1 MKSRLFLTI
10 AAAGLFLSA
19 LSYSALSLSVEAESP
34 EVGDVAPNWTLE
46 SADGTTVRLSR
57 EVREQPVI
65 ILFWATWCPYCKALM
80 PHLQSIEL
88 EYGDEI
94 QVLAVNFRDKGD
106 PVGFIKNAGYDFTV
120 LPDGGDVAALYDV
133 WGTPG
138 VIIVD
143 QDQRIR
149 FDLRD
154 LPPYQADRVDG
165 MEGHSQKAAFR
176 APYWAAEIRKAISQL
191 DLISADCLCCRDD
204 CRR

>member
-1 MKSRLFLTI
+1 MKVTLLTAI
-10 AAAGLFLSA
+10 AVASISFTATA
-19 LSYSALSLSVEAESP
+19 TAQSP
-34 EVGDVAPNWTLE
+34 AVGDLAPNWSLE
-46 SADGTTVRLSR
+46 SAQGDTVRLSR
-57 EVREQPVI
+57 EVRKQPVV

-88 EYGDEI
+88 EYGDNV

-120 LPDGGDVAALYDV
+120 LPDGGAVAELYGV

-138 VIIVD
+138 VVVVD
-143 QDQRIR
+143 EDQRIV

-154 LPPYQADRVDG
+154 LPPYQSERAEL

-176 APYWAAEIRKAISQL
+176 APYWAAEIRKALVSL
-191 DLISADCLCCRDD
+191 DDGPSL
-204 CRR
+204 